1 MLSPHIYVALAHER
15 HQTFLA
21 QAETDRRNRRARP
34 HRQRGRRGDGQA
46 GSTPRRVRGADP
58 AGPQRALE
66 YEITLRPAE

>member
-34 HRQRGRRGDGQA
+34 RRPRSGAGAAATGR
-46 GSTPRRVRGADP
+46 PVR
-58 AGPQRALE
+58 AGPVRREPGALE
-66 YEITLRPAE
+66 YEITLGPAE